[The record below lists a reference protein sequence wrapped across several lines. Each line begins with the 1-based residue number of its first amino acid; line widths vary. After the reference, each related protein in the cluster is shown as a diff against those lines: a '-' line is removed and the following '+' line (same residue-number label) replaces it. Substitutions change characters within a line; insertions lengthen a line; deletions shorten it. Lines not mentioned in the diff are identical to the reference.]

1 MNGNLL
7 NKEDMVNNPTIR
19 VPVCLCLDTSGS
31 MDGNPIKE
39 LNDGVKLFFDSIK
52 EDEAAV
58 YSAEI
63 CIVTFGD
70 KGARCIRDFAGVY
83 AYDEIPKMKAD
94 GYTPMGEAVNIGLNK
109 LEEMKQLYKA
119 KGIDYYQPWLVL
131 MTDGR
136 PNGDPAELEKAIQ
149 KTVQLVGDKKLTV
162 FPIGIGNEA
171 DMNTLARFSPLRAPL
186 KLKGLRFKEF
196 FAWLSQSVSRVSQSA
211 LGESIMLDTAGIQ
224 GWGEL

>member
-1 MNGNLL
+1 MKAEN
-7 NKEDMVNNPTIR
+7 R
-19 VPVCLCLDTSGS
+19 
-31 MDGNPIKE
+31 
-39 LNDGVKLFFDSIK
+39 
-52 EDEAAV
+52 AV
-58 YSAEI
+58 YMNHNTHLLQLEEYMYPL
-63 CIVTFGD
+63 VDLEQPNTF
-70 KGARCIRDFAGVY
+70 RNLFP
-83 AYDEIPKMKAD
+83 YDEIPKMKAD

-211 LGESIMLDTAGIQ
+211 LGESVMLDTAGIQ